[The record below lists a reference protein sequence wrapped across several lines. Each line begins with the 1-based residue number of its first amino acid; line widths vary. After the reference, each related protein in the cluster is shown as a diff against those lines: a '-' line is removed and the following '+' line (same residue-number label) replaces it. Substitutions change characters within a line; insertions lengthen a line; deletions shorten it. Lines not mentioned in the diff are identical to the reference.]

1 MFSSLRRSDSINLI
15 SESCLLLHIWTSCIW
30 TQLRRLSLVV
40 EQARRG
46 NYGEGLF
53 GIYQKE
59 CNFIFVMSQIMEKTI
74 SQVKIQG
81 RMSDL
86 VKDEG
91 GKNGSKAA
99 LQIRGENGVV
109 ANSFVHCQQR
119 SAPKIK
125 VDEATMEEIEK
136 KNLHQ
141 DGFANL
147 PKLEPEKDH
156 NDEGSDRIPSR
167 RRQSVGSSIPARKES
182 NSRKEEEEEEERP
195 FLRKCLSLRKTRR
208 QGRSR
213 GVEENKIVR
222 WEVSLYFFFFFFFQH
237 I

>member
-1 MFSSLRRSDSINLI
+1 
-15 SESCLLLHIWTSCIW
+15 
-30 TQLRRLSLVV
+30 
-40 EQARRG
+40 
-46 NYGEGLF
+46 
-53 GIYQKE
+53 
-59 CNFIFVMSQIMEKTI
+59 MEKTI

-91 GKNGSKAA
+91 GKNGSKSKAA
-99 LQIRGENGVV
+99 LQVRGENGVV

-125 VDEATMEEIEK
+125 VDEATMEEIDT
-136 KNLHQ
+136 NSLHQ
-141 DGFANL
+141 NGFANL
-147 PKLEPEKDH
+147 PKLTAKSLEPEKDH

-182 NSRKEEEEEEERP
+182 NSRKEEEEEEEERP
-195 FLRKCLSLRKTRR
+195 FLRKCLSLRKTRK

-222 WEVSLYFFFFFFFQH
+222 WEVSLYFFFFFFLSAYLEHFFSNVLPSLT
-237 I
+237 

>member
-1 MFSSLRRSDSINLI
+1 
-15 SESCLLLHIWTSCIW
+15 
-30 TQLRRLSLVV
+30 
-40 EQARRG
+40 
-46 NYGEGLF
+46 
-53 GIYQKE
+53 
-59 CNFIFVMSQIMEKTI
+59 MEKTI

-99 LQIRGENGVV
+99 LQVRGENGVV

-125 VDEATMEEIEK
+125 VNEATMEEIETN
-136 KNLHQ
+136 NLHQ
-141 DGFANL
+141 NGFANL
-147 PKLEPEKDH
+147 PKLTAKSLEPEKDH

-182 NSRKEEEEEEERP
+182 NSRKGEEGEEEEEEEERP